1 VVRLGN
7 ARAKVWVVDGWPA
20 DFWSLWWRGTAR
32 VAMASGGI
40 GYVAEVVE
48 VDEGFGYVM
57 EVVVEVGERFGYMT
71 VVVEEDWC

>member
-1 VVRLGN
+1 M
-7 ARAKVWVVDGWPA
+7 
-20 DFWSLWWRGTAR
+20 AR